1 MTVALHAASVDHLER
16 TEHPSSK
23 ERITRKIEEFRA
35 PDKLVPQDEEEVFT
49 DGANFTPSVQIPME
63 DPYSIGNTD
72 QDVTSG
78 GGHLREEKLDYMIHL
93 LESQRDIKTGSASED
108 LILYGFLGVFIIF
121 VLDNFSR
128 SAKYTR

>member
-1 MTVALHAASVDHLER
+1 MTVALHAAPVDDLER
-16 TEHPSSK
+16 TEHPSK
-23 ERITRKIEEFRA
+23 ERITRTIEKFRE
-35 PDKLVPQDEEEVFT
+35 PDKLAPEDDDDVFT
-49 DGANFTPSVQIPME
+49 DGANFIPSVQTPME
-63 DPYSIGNTD
+63 DPYSIGTNE
-72 QDVTSG
+72 QNAMSG
-78 GGHLREEKLDYMIHL
+78 HGQLREEKLDYMIHL

>member
-23 ERITRKIEEFRA
+23 ERISRKIEEFREPEPMPEDA
-35 PDKLVPQDEEEVFT
+35 LAEVFT
-49 DGANFTPSVQIPME
+49 DGSNFTPSVQTPME
-63 DPYSIGNTD
+63 DPYSIGTIE
-72 QDVTSG
+72 QDTTSG
-78 GGHLREEKLDYMIHL
+78 AEHLREEKLDYMIHL